1 MDIFVPLPFLYDF
14 FFCTQLP
21 LFPRPPS
28 THWNLSN
35 LRWQAIKQH
44 RFPKIF
50 FGEGQK
56 ISPIISINLYGAFQT
71 TRDYRISLGWQLHH
85 WGELGFQIP
94 RNVRPNG
101 DEKVNAN
108 RKLDLI
114 PFADISFIM
123 LPAHDSIFKLVFP
136 PAQKCYIHIIT
147 DITIT
152 Y

>member
-1 MDIFVPLPFLYDF
+1 MWCWSALFGLLVLVLLDFISGIQLGTNTRVSTLIQLSIMDIFVPLPFLYDF

-85 WGELGFQIP
+85 
-94 RNVRPNG
+94 
-101 DEKVNAN
+101 
-108 RKLDLI
+108 
-114 PFADISFIM
+114 
-123 LPAHDSIFKLVFP
+123 
-136 PAQKCYIHIIT
+136 
-147 DITIT
+147 
-152 Y
+152 